1 MQKSIINHIA
11 LQVRDLEES
20 GTFYQVVLGLKP
32 IPEPFKDGLHLWFAM
47 GQNTQL
53 HLIKCP
59 EEPLT
64 LPGRNTHFCFCVKSL
79 EEFMKVLDERQI
91 PYGSWE
97 GEANAPSVRGDGIK
111 QIFFQDPNGY
121 WLEVNND
128 FT

>member
-1 MQKSIINHIA
+1 
-11 LQVRDLEES
+11 
-20 GTFYQVVLGLKP
+20 
-32 IPEPFKDGLHLWFAM
+32 
-47 GQNTQL
+47 
-53 HLIKCP
+53 
-59 EEPLT
+59 
-64 LPGRNTHFCFCVKSL
+64 
-79 EEFMKVLDERQI
+79 MKVLDERQI